1 MFSHRKEREEL
12 LEALVIRDED
22 FTPYNH
28 YHQVSKEGTDRYNLR
43 DIKMPVVFT

>member
-22 FTPYNH
+22 FTPYH